1 MLEGV
6 GRLML
11 VELATLEAILTDPDG
26 NEIVDEATMLIV
38 DGLMPPTS
46 LLLTG
51 QMPGAVAVTVT
62 VTTEEGLTIVAGL
75 LAVADTG
82 LFTDDVAAE
91 RSLTGVELTPYQV
104 PP

>member
-1 MLEGV
+1 
-6 GRLML
+6 ML
-11 VELATLEAILTDPDG
+11 VEPATLEAMLTDPDG

-62 VTTEEGLTIVAGL
+62 VTTEEGFTMVAGSL
-75 LAVADTG
+75 TAATTG
-82 LFTDDVAAE
+82 LFPDDVAAE
-91 RSLTGVELTPYQV
+91 RPFTGVELTPYQV

>member
-1 MLEGV
+1 
-6 GRLML
+6 ML

-46 LLLTG
+46 LLLIG
-51 QMPGAVAVTVT
+51 QMPGAVVVTVT
-62 VTTEEGLTIVAGL
+62 VTTEEELTMVPGL
-75 LAVADTG
+75 LTAANTG

-91 RSLTGVELTPYQV
+91 RSFTGVELTAYQV